1 LGKKGFQTIPTAIIG
16 IEITCGYLSA
26 LYRYFW
32 SFSPHASYHSIIGIE
47 ITCGYLSALYRY
59 FWSFSPHASYH
70 WLYINNQREC
80 CSPGVGKRC

>member
-1 LGKKGFQTIPTAIIG
+1 LGKKGFQTIPTV
-16 IEITCGYLSA
+16 
-26 LYRYFW
+26 
-32 SFSPHASYHSIIGIE
+32 IIGIE

-70 WLYINNQREC
+70 WLYTNNQREC